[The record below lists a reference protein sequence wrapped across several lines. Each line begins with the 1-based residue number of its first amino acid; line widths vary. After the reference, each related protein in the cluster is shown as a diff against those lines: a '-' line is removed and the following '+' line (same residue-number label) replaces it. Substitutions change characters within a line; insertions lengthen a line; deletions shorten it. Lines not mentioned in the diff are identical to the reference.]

1 MVLYSHTVSCSIM
14 ALYLLGFFLGL
25 LSLTVVESW
34 WCDVQERKNT
44 KPYFKIFYL
53 EQNRNAWKMVPFS

>member
-14 ALYLLGFFLGL
+14 ALYLLGFLLGL
-25 LSLTVVESW
+25 LSLTVAESW

-44 KPYFKIFYL
+44 KPYFKIFL
-53 EQNRNAWKMVPFS
+53 FRTKQECMVDGAV